1 MKQSLSEILLQAL
14 LLGDIHKILE
24 IANNYL
30 GYPVML
36 VDSEYN
42 LIAHCPNEKI
52 EDPLWDALHEFG
64 TTPPNFINKLH
75 MEDMMKLGVS
85 QVEPYYLDYGF
96 LENHPRILMNLI
108 SDGKCYGYL
117 LVICR
122 DNSKKMF
129 EDVSLIGSVIMIE
142 LQKKHTEIS
151 VSEDYQIMFLRH
163 LFDEKSMS
171 QERLNNWKQYLEV
184 SLTAPY
190 YVASCSYKA
199 KGDKVFTQN
208 YIKTAIR
215 KIYPELLFMTNGK
228 QFVFLLTNI
237 NKEDELYFYI
247 DMIDKTFSEYGL
259 CFGISNQ
266 FMNLEN
272 AYVHLEQSKYA
283 LSIARERGVKNLK
296 YKECM
301 LNQISAVIYA
311 SLPQES
317 YVHEA
322 INRIRKYDDEN
333 GTEYLITLKKYVN
346 SLFNMKKTVEELHI
360 HRNTLPHRL
369 DMIEKIGEIDLEDK
383 DTVIVLLLNFLWE

>member
-151 VSEDYQIMFLRH
+151 VSEDY
-163 LFDEKSMS
+163 
-171 QERLNNWKQYLEV
+171 
-184 SLTAPY
+184 
-190 YVASCSYKA
+190 
-199 KGDKVFTQN
+199 
-208 YIKTAIR
+208 
-215 KIYPELLFMTNGK
+215 
-228 QFVFLLTNI
+228 
-237 NKEDELYFYI
+237 
-247 DMIDKTFSEYGL
+247 
-259 CFGISNQ
+259 
-266 FMNLEN
+266 
-272 AYVHLEQSKYA
+272 
-283 LSIARERGVKNLK
+283 
-296 YKECM
+296 
-301 LNQISAVIYA
+301 
-311 SLPQES
+311 
-317 YVHEA
+317 
-322 INRIRKYDDEN
+322 
-333 GTEYLITLKKYVN
+333 
-346 SLFNMKKTVEELHI
+346 
-360 HRNTLPHRL
+360 
-369 DMIEKIGEIDLEDK
+369 
-383 DTVIVLLLNFLWE
+383 